1 MTLSDHFARSGNW
14 LFRWRV
20 IPPVLALL
28 VLMLHLDD
36 YHYLL
41 GSKRADDLWQIGCL
55 VVAMLGLVL
64 RACVVAHTPKDT
76 SGRNAREQRAARLN
90 TTGLY
95 SVVRHPLY
103 VGNFLV
109 YLGTVAFTHD
119 LWPAL
124 VCLLVFCL
132 YYERIM
138 AAEEAF
144 LRARFGARFDAW
156 ARCTPAIVPNLHCWC
171 APDLPFSLRNV
182 LRREY
187 NNVFCVVL
195 AMFLLDSASESAA
208 QGRFALGHWWSL
220 ALAGGFVAWLVL
232 RTLKRHTRL
241 LRVSGR

>member
-1 MTLSDHFARSGNW
+1 MTLSDHFVRSGSW
-14 LFRWRV
+14 LFRWRAL
-20 IPPVLALL
+20 PPVLALL
-28 VLMLHLDD
+28 LLMVHLEG
-36 YHYLL
+36 YHYLF
-41 GSKRADDLWQIGCL
+41 GGKPADDAWQLGCV
-55 VVAMLGLVL
+55 VVATLGLLL
-64 RACVVAHTPKDT
+64 RAYVVAHTPKDT
-76 SGRNAREQRAARLN
+76 SGRNAREQRAASLN
-90 TTGLY
+90 TSGLY

-124 VCLLVFCL
+124 VCLLAFAL

-144 LRARFGARFDAW
+144 LRARFGAAFDDW
-156 ARCTPAIVPNLHCWC
+156 ARATPAFLPNPRLWRR
-171 APDLPFSLRNV
+171 PDLPFSLRNV

-187 NNVFCVVL
+187 NNVFSVVL

-220 ALAGGFVAWLVL
+220 ALAIGFLAWLVL
-232 RTLKRHTRL
+232 RTLKRHTEL
-241 LRVSGR
+241 LRVAGR

>member
-1 MTLSDHFARSGNW
+1 MAMTDHFVRSGGW
-14 LFRWRV
+14 LFRWRAL
-20 IPPVLALL
+20 PPVLALL
-28 VLMLHLDD
+28 LLMLHLEG
-36 YHYLL
+36 YRYLL
-41 GSKRADDLWQIGCL
+41 DSKRADDVWQLGCL
-55 VVAMLGLVL
+55 LVALLGLCV
-64 RACVVAHTPKDT
+64 RAHVVGHSPKDT

-109 YLGTVAFTHD
+109 YLGTIAFTHD
-119 LWPAL
+119 VWPAV
-124 VCLLVFCL
+124 VCLLGFWL

-144 LRARFGARFDAW
+144 LQGRFGARFTSW
-156 ARCTPAIVPNLHCWC
+156 ASNTPAFLPAPRRWR

-187 NNVFCVVL
+187 NNVFSVLL

-208 QGRFALGHWWSL
+208 RGHFALGHWWSL
-220 ALAGGFVAWLVL
+220 ALAVGFIAWIVL
-232 RTLKRHTRL
+232 RTLKRHTEL
-241 LRVSGR
+241 LRVAGR

>member
-1 MTLSDHFARSGNW
+1 MALSEHFARSGNW
-14 LFRWRV
+14 LFRWRA
-20 IPPVLALL
+20 IPPLLALL
-28 VLMLHLDD
+28 LLMLHLDD
-36 YHYLL
+36 YHYLS
-41 GSKRADDLWQIGCL
+41 GSKRADDLWQLGCL
-55 VVAMLGLVL
+55 LIATLGLGL
-64 RACVVAHTPKDT
+64 RSYVVGHTPKDT

-103 VGNFLV
+103 VGNFLI

-124 VCLLVFCL
+124 VCLLAFWL

-138 AAEEAF
+138 SAEEAF
-144 LRARFGARFDAW
+144 LRMRFGAQFDAW
-156 ARCTPAIVPNLHCWC
+156 ARVTPAFVPTLRRWR

-187 NNVFCVVL
+187 NNVFSVVL

-220 ALAGGFVAWLVL
+220 ALAIGFIAWLVL
-232 RTLKRHTRL
+232 RTLKRHTEL
-241 LRVSGR
+241 LRVAGR

>member
-1 MTLSDHFARSGNW
+1 MALTDHFVRSGNW
-14 LFRWRV
+14 LFRWRAL
-20 IPPVLALL
+20 PPVLALL
-28 VLMLHLDD
+28 LLMLHLDG
-36 YHYLL
+36 YHYLFD
-41 GSKRADDLWQIGCL
+41 SKRADDLWQLGCL
-55 VVAMLGLVL
+55 LVATLGLCM
-64 RACVVAHTPKDT
+64 RAYVVGHTPKDT

-103 VGNFLV
+103 VGNFLI

-119 LWPAL
+119 LWPAV
-124 VCLLVFCL
+124 VCLLGFWL

-144 LRARFGARFDAW
+144 LQARFGARFASW
-156 ARCTPAIVPNLHCWC
+156 ASHTPAFLPEPHRWR

-187 NNVFCVVL
+187 NNVFSVLL

-208 QGRFALGHWWSL
+208 RGRFALGLWWSL
-220 ALAGGFVAWLVL
+220 ALAVGFIAWLVL
-232 RTLKRHTRL
+232 RTLKRHTEI
-241 LRVSGR
+241 LRVAGR

>member
-1 MTLSDHFARSGNW
+1 MVLSELFARSGNW
-14 LFRWRV
+14 LFRWRA

-28 VLMLHLDD
+28 LLVLHLEN

-41 GSKRADDLWQIGCL
+41 GSKRADDLWQLGCVL
-55 VVAMLGLVL
+55 VAALGLGV
-64 RACVVAHTPKDT
+64 RAWVVGHTPKDT

-103 VGNFLV
+103 VGNFLI

-124 VCLLVFCL
+124 VCVLAFWL

-144 LRARFGARFDAW
+144 LRARFGAQFETW
-156 ARCTPAIVPNLHCWC
+156 SRCTPAVFPNPRHWR

-187 NNVFCVVL
+187 NNVFSVVL

-220 ALAGGFVAWLVL
+220 ALAIGFLAWLVL
-232 RTLKRHTRL
+232 RTLKRHTEV
-241 LRVSGR
+241 LRVAGR